1 MCDATTTSRGAQVP
15 VLVVLYKKLQATT
28 CTCTRTPILLLS
40 GKMNIIWKYTWLVSL
55 TDMLFAIFMCE
66 LENLNYKIEN
76 LLVET

>member
-1 MCDATTTSRGAQVP
+1 MLLVQPLVVGVQVP
-15 VLVVLYKKLQATT
+15 VLVVLYKKLQATR
-28 CTCTRTPILLLS
+28 TCTRTPILLLS
-40 GKMNIIWKYTWLVSL
+40 GKMNIIWKYTLLVRL